1 MKYCMNCH
9 LLTEDAR
16 CPICNS
22 KDLRSPESDEY
33 CFLLERE
40 LLWAQALEDLFR
52 DNEIP
57 FVTRESMGA
66 GLTTKLGLAIER
78 KRFYVPYGYYEAAK
92 ELEKEFFSA
101 EFVFED

>member
-1 MKYCMNCH
+1 MYC
-9 LLTEDAR
+9 ER
-16 CPICNS
+16 CNRLVYKEKCPDCGR
-22 KDLRSPESDEY
+22 KDLRMPGPDDF
-33 CFLLERE
+33 CFLAEKE
-40 LLWAQALEDLFR
+40 PLWAQALEDLFR